1 MVDGKVEIRVKET
14 LLYRVRN
21 AVGTNMFRRLYAD
34 VDGKTKDILE
44 DGDKSCAVFA
54 TTMLISLG
62 LCTFVHATVEGAVR
76 DMESFGWNPIRAPQ
90 PGCVVIWRVID
101 APGKEH
107 LHIGFYAGNGQAIS
121 NSSKEGNPQYHPL
134 KAHRVHALYWHPMLE
149 G

>member
-54 TTMLISLG
+54 TLMLISLG
-62 LCTFVHATVEGAVR
+62 LCTFVHSTVEGAIR
-76 DMESFGWNPIRAPQ
+76 DIESFGWKPIRSPQ

-107 LHIGFYAGNGQAIS
+107 LHIGFYVGNGQAIS
-121 NSSKEGNPQYHPL
+121 NSSKERSPQYHPL
-134 KAHRVHALYWHPMLE
+134 KAHRIHSSYWHPMLE
-149 G
+149 